1 MRPDRLNPLFAPL
14 QSLAGIGPKIL
25 VHYNRLLDPSQGD
38 ARIIDLLLHL
48 PRGAIDRRVKSNL
61 AQSVVGEEGTFKVR
75 VIETRFGL
83 RTRAPSRIV
92 VEDDSGDL
100 TLVFFNAEKARLESM
115 LPKGA
120 IRYVS
125 GKIELFDGMRQM
137 VHPDRV
143 LDENAYSRLP
153 PYEPVYPL
161 TDGLTQRGIGR
172 AVNEALLKIP
182 DLAEWQDEEFIKRK
196 NWPSFKAAL
205 SSLHRPQTVDDV
217 SPLAPSRLR
226 LAYDE
231 LLASQLALQLMR
243 AKMKRDRGTSR
254 IGDGALI
261 AHIRNALPF
270 TLTKGQEQ
278 ALADIRSDLAS
289 PERML
294 RLVQG
299 DVGSGKTVVA
309 LLAMTSAIEAGYQ
322 AALMAPTEILARQHY
337 ERLTPIATQAGLKTA
352 LLTGRD
358 KGPARKAVL
367 DGLADGTLHLAIG
380 THALFQDAV
389 AFKSLGLAVIDEQ
402 HRFGVH
408 QRLALSRKGGAVDVL
423 VMTATPI
430 PRTLVLTYF
439 GDMDVSIIRDKPS
452 GRQPIETRA
461 LSIERL
467 DDIANSLKRALDN
480 GQRIYWVCPLVAENE
495 ELDLAAA
502 EDRADSLRKLYG
514 ADVGLVHG
522 QMKSIEKDQAMT
534 DFASG
539 KTRILVSTTVIEVG
553 VDVPEASIIIIEH
566 AERFGLSQLHQLR
579 GRVGRGAAKSSCVL
593 LYGPLGEAGR
603 TRMETMRRTED
614 GFEIAEEDL
623 RLRGEGDILGTRQS
637 GLPDFKLTV
646 PEKHSELLEAAR
658 DDAKLILSRDEKLKS
673 PRGEA
678 VRNLLYIFEKDAAI
692 GLIRAG

>member
-25 VHYNRLLDPSQGD
+25 AHYNRLLDPSQGD

-61 AQSVVGEEGTFKVR
+61 AQFVIGEEGTFKVR
-75 VIETRFGL
+75 VIQHRFGL
-83 RTRAPSRIV
+83 RTRAPSRIL
-92 VEDDSGDL
+92 VEDESGDL
-100 TLVFFNAEKARLESM
+100 TLVFFNADKARLESM

-143 LDENAYSRLP
+143 LDEHAYNRMP

-161 TDGLTQRGIGR
+161 TAGLTQRGIGR

-182 DLAEWQDEEFIKRK
+182 DLSEWQDEEFIKRK
-196 NWPSFKAAL
+196 NWPSFKTAL
-205 SSLHRPQTVDDV
+205 STLHRPASLLDV
-217 SPLAPSRLR
+217 APLAPARLR

-254 IGDGALI
+254 VGDGALI
-261 AHIRNALPF
+261 ARIRNTLPF

-337 ERLTPIATQAGLKTA
+337 ERLTPITTQAGLKTA

-358 KGPARKAVL
+358 KGPSRKAVL
-367 DGLADGTLHLAIG
+367 DGLADGTIHLVIG
-380 THALFQDAV
+380 THALFQEAV
-389 AFKSLGLAVIDEQ
+389 TFKSLGLAVIDEQ

-408 QRLALSRKGGAVDVL
+408 QRLALSRKGSAVDVL

-439 GDMDVSIIRDKPS
+439 GDMDVSIIRDKPA

-461 LSIERL
+461 LPLERL
-467 DDIANSLKRALDN
+467 DEVANSLKRALDN
-480 GQRIYWVCPLVAENE
+480 GRL
-495 ELDLAAA
+495 LL
-502 EDRADSLRKLYG
+502 K
-514 ADVGLVHG
+514 
-522 QMKSIEKDQAMT
+522 MKSLISLQRRNVQTHCANSM
-534 DFASG
+534 ARMS
-539 KTRILVSTTVIEVG
+539 
-553 VDVPEASIIIIEH
+553 
-566 AERFGLSQLHQLR
+566 
-579 GRVGRGAAKSSCVL
+579 VL
-593 LYGPLGEAGR
+593 F
-603 TRMETMRRTED
+603 MV
-614 GFEIAEEDL
+614 
-623 RLRGEGDILGTRQS
+623 
-637 GLPDFKLTV
+637 K
-646 PEKHSELLEAAR
+646 
-658 DDAKLILSRDEKLKS
+658 
-673 PRGEA
+673 
-678 VRNLLYIFEKDAAI
+678 
-692 GLIRAG
+692 